1 VIVAFIGG
9 GNMAHAMLG
18 GMRQGGMPTAVIH
31 VLEPDAAKGAEL
43 ERAFGVVAHISAGE
57 WLRGADVV
65 VLAVKPQQ
73 AHDAVVAAAAF
84 MATPMVLSI
93 AAGVRG
99 RTLARWLG
107 HERIVRAMPNTPAL
121 IRKGITGAVALPG
134 VSDAQR
140 ADADRIL
147 QSIGTVLW
155 LDDEALLDPVTAISG
170 SGPAYVFYFIEA
182 LQDAA
187 LGMGFSTAQ
196 ARALAVETF
205 AGAAQLARQS
215 DEPVSVLRERVT
227 SKGGTTAAALARLE
241 QHDVRS
247 RIVEAAR
254 AARDRASELGKQFDV
269 D

>member
-1 VIVAFIGG
+1 
-9 GNMAHAMLG
+9 
-18 GMRQGGMPTAVIH
+18 
-31 VLEPDAAKGAEL
+31 
-43 ERAFGVVAHISAGE
+43 VVAHSSAGQ

-73 AHDAVVAAAAF
+73 AHDAVATAAPF
-84 MATPMVLSI
+84 MAAPLVVSI

-99 RTLARWLG
+99 ATLARWLG

-121 IRKGITGAVALPG
+121 IRQGITGAVALPG
-134 VSDAQR
+134 VSDSQR

-155 LDDEALLDPVTAISG
+155 LDDEALLDPVTAISA

-187 LGMGFSTAQ
+187 LDMGFSTAQ
-196 ARALAVETF
+196 SRALAVETF

-227 SKGGTTAAALARLE
+227 SKGGTTAAALARLN

-254 AARDRASELGKQFDV
+254 AARDRASELGDEFDV

>member
-1 VIVAFIGG
+1 MNVAFIGG

-18 GMRQGGMPTAVIH
+18 GMRQSGMPTTAMH
-31 VLEPDAAKGAEL
+31 VLEPDSAKGAEL

-57 WLRGADVV
+57 WLRGANVV

-73 AHDAVVAAAAF
+73 ARGAVAAAAPF
-84 MATPMVLSI
+84 MAAPLVVSI
-93 AAGVRG
+93 AAGVNG

-107 HERIVRAMPNTPAL
+107 HDRIVRAMPNTPAL
-121 IRKGITGAVALPG
+121 IQKGITGAVALPG
-134 VSDAQR
+134 VSDGQR
-140 ADADRIL
+140 TDANRIL

-155 LDDEALLDPVTAISG
+155 LDEEALLDPVTAISG

-182 LQDAA
+182 LQAAA
-187 LGMGFSTAQ
+187 LDMGFSAAQ
-196 ARALAVETF
+196 ARTLAVETF

-227 SKGGTTAAALARLE
+227 SKGGTTAAALTHLE
-241 QHDVRS
+241 LHDVRT

-254 AARDRASELGKQFDV
+254 AARDRAAQLGAEFDV